1 MAVRPFGPYD
11 LGNSMEDR
19 THRFV
24 ESNAGAKDGS
34 TTIVGSLGSPT
45 DNDKQMAQMAH
56 TLNSKPWLIA
66 LALCVVGASSHLLP
80 HPAGMSTVG
89 AVGMLAAAYLPRHL
103 VPLPVLVSVA
113 TVDIIIGTYGIASMA
128 LVYIAH
134 LASAAGVVPLLARV
148 RVLRIGGAA
157 VVSAVIF
164 YLISNAA
171 PMTAGYYPNTV
182 TGWITCY
189 AAGLPF
195 LLRGIAANLIFGT
208 VAFASVRGLLF
219 ILERWVPLPNR

>member
-1 MAVRPFGPYD
+1 MPMTAPSFD
-11 LGNSMEDR
+11 
-19 THRFV
+19 T
-24 ESNAGAKDGS
+24 
-34 TTIVGSLGSPT
+34 
-45 DNDKQMAQMAH
+45 
-56 TLNSKPWLIA
+56 KPWLIA

-89 AVGMLAAAYLPRHL
+89 AIGMLAAAYLPRHL

-113 TVDIIIGTYGIASMA
+113 TVDVIIGTYGIASMA

-134 LASAAGVVPLLARV
+134 LVSAAGVIPILARV

-157 VVSAVIF
+157 VISAVIF

-171 PMTAGYYPNTV
+171 PMAAGYYPNTV
-182 TGWITCY
+182 AGWISCY
-189 AAGLPF
+189 AAGIPF
-195 LLRGIAANLIFGT
+195 LLRGIAANLIFGA
-208 VAFASVRGLLF
+208 VAFGAVHGLLF

>member
-1 MAVRPFGPYD
+1 MAVRPFGPCD
-11 LGNSMEDR
+11 PGNVMGDR
-19 THRFV
+19 THRLV
-24 ESNAGAKDGS
+24 EANAGTKGS
-34 TTIVGSLGSPT
+34 PTTIVGKRSNPADS
-45 DNDKQMAQMAH
+45 DRQMANIENAVD
-56 TLNSKPWLIA
+56 SKPWLIA
-66 LALCVVGASSHLLP
+66 LALCVIGASSHLLP

-89 AVGMLAAAYLPRHL
+89 AIGMLAAAYLPRHL

-113 TVDIIIGTYGIASMA
+113 TADIIIGTYGIASMA

-134 LASAAGVVPLLARV
+134 LAGAAGVVPLLARV

-182 TGWITCY
+182 SGWITCY

>member
-1 MAVRPFGPYD
+1 MPMTAPSFD
-11 LGNSMEDR
+11 
-19 THRFV
+19 T
-24 ESNAGAKDGS
+24 
-34 TTIVGSLGSPT
+34 
-45 DNDKQMAQMAH
+45 
-56 TLNSKPWLIA
+56 KPWLIA

-89 AVGMLAAAYLPRHL
+89 AIGMLAAAYLPRHL

-113 TVDIIIGTYGIASMA
+113 TVDVTIGTYGIASMA

-134 LASAAGVVPLLARV
+134 LVSAAGVIPILARV

-157 VVSAVIF
+157 VISAVIF

-171 PMTAGYYPNTV
+171 PLAAGYYPSTV
-182 TGWITCY
+182 SGWISCY
-189 AAGLPF
+189 AAGIPF
-195 LLRGIAANLIFGT
+195 LLRGIAANLIFGA
-208 VAFASVRGLLF
+208 VAFGAVHGLLF

>member
-1 MAVRPFGPYD
+1 MPMTASFFD
-11 LGNSMEDR
+11 
-19 THRFV
+19 T
-24 ESNAGAKDGS
+24 
-34 TTIVGSLGSPT
+34 
-45 DNDKQMAQMAH
+45 
-56 TLNSKPWLIA
+56 KPWLIA
-66 LALCVVGASSHLLP
+66 LVLCVIGASSHLLP

-89 AVGMLAAAYLPRHL
+89 AIGMLAAAYLPRHL

-113 TVDIIIGTYGIASMA
+113 TVDVIIGTYGIASMA

-134 LASAAGVVPLLARV
+134 LVSAAGVIPILARV

-171 PMTAGYYPNTV
+171 PMAAGYYPNTAA
-182 TGWITCY
+182 GWISCY
-189 AAGLPF
+189 AAGIPF
-195 LLRGIAANLIFGT
+195 LLRGIAANLIFGA
-208 VAFASVRGLLF
+208 VAFGAVRGLLF

>member
-1 MAVRPFGPYD
+1 MAVRPFGPCD
-11 LGNSMEDR
+11 PGNVMEDR
-19 THRFV
+19 THRLV
-24 ESNAGAKDGS
+24 EANAGTKGS
-34 TTIVGSLGSPT
+34 PTTIVGRLGSPT
-45 DNDKQMAQMAH
+45 DSDRQMAKTAH

-66 LALCVVGASSHLLP
+66 FALCVVGASSHLLP

-89 AVGMLAAAYLPRHL
+89 AIGMLAAAYLPRHL